1 MKIELGYIKNDIQNI
16 ADAIETVLK
25 IDVTIVDE
33 NLIRIAGTGK
43 YISKIG
49 EQIDGYAFKKSLQG
63 GEVIVIDNPKVSP
76 ICKECCRAGNCNE
89 FGEICCPIVCDG
101 KSYGVIGLIAF
112 SEEQRKIIETNSD
125 GMVNFLTRMADLLS
139 GKLKAAIKSYELD
152 IEKKKLETL
161 VDGMDKSVVSID
173 VDGRIDRY
181 NLKFKKMFN
190 IKDDI
195 TGKIIF
201 DIFKFIKIPD
211 KYRTGHSFSASFNYK
226 GGGKS
231 IKGIYNMS
239 RIELN
244 GEIKGYVIDF
254 TDKKEAIKNY
264 NKMNKDRSIMI
275 DNIIG
280 ESESIKKVKKE
291 TIMAAQSVSTVLIT
305 GESGTGKEL
314 FARAIH
320 NHSKRAEYP
329 FIAVNCAAIP
339 DNLLESELFGYEEG
353 AFTGARK
360 GGKLGMFEI
369 AHKGSLFLDEIG
381 DMSLHLQSKLLRV
394 LQEKEVNK
402 IGAKSNIEIDVRIIA
417 ATNKDLESMVKE
429 GTFRE
434 DLYYRLNVIPI
445 KLPSLSQ
452 RKGDIPLLIDYMI
465 KEYSIKLEKSVEG
478 IDEIALD
485 RMQRY
490 GWPGNVRELQNSI
503 EYSVNMAQGSEITV
517 DVLPKSILEYEE
529 KFEEDETSAIETL
542 EDLEKREI
550 QKALKRYGVYKKD
563 KELAAKALGISRATL
578 YRKIE
583 KYNIK

>member
-1 MKIELGYIKNDIQNI
+1 MKFELSYIKEDIQNI

-43 YISKIG
+43 YINKIG
-49 EQIDGYAFKKSLQG
+49 EEIRGFAFKKSLIDK
-63 GEVIVIDNPKVSP
+63 EYIVIDNPKESF
-76 ICKECCRAGNCNE
+76 ICKECYKIGNCNE
-89 FGEICCPIVCDG
+89 YGEICCPIICDE
-101 KSYGVIGLIAF
+101 KAYGVIGLIAF
-112 SEEQRKIIETNSD
+112 SEEQREIIEKNSE

-161 VDGMDKSVVSID
+161 VDGMDKAVVSID
-173 VDGRIDRY
+173 IDGKIDRY

-190 IKDDI
+190 INKDI
-195 TGKIIF
+195 SGENMF
-201 DIFKFIKIPD
+201 EIFKSIKVPSQH
-211 KYRTGHSFSASFNYK
+211 KKGHSFSSSFNYNNGEK
-226 GGGKS
+226 NLR
-231 IKGIYNMS
+231 GIYNMNI
-239 RIELN
+239 IELN
-244 GEIKGYVIDF
+244 GEVKGYVIDF

-275 DNIIG
+275 ENIIG
-280 ESESIKKVKKE
+280 ESDVIKKVKKE
-291 TIMAAQSVSTVLIT
+291 TIMASKSVSTVLIT

-320 NHSKRAEYP
+320 NHSKRSEYP

-353 AFTGARK
+353 AFTGAKK

-402 IGAKSNIEIDVRIIA
+402 IGAKSNVEVDVRIIA
-417 ATNKDLESMVKE
+417 ATNKDLEEMVKE

-445 KLPSLSQ
+445 KLPNLSQ
-452 RKGDIPLLIDYMI
+452 RKGDISLLIDYMI
-465 KEYSIKLEKSVEG
+465 QEYSMKLEKNVEG
-478 IDEIALD
+478 IDDFALEI
-485 RMQRY
+485 MKKY
-490 GWPGNVRELQNSI
+490 KWPGNVRELQNSI
-503 EYSVNMAQGSEITV
+503 EYSINMAQDKIITV
-517 DVLPKSILEYEE
+517 DVLPKSILEFKEE
-529 KFEEDETSAIETL
+529 KEEESISGIETL
-542 EDLEKREI
+542 EELEKREI
-550 QKALKRYGVYKKD
+550 RKALKTYSIYKKD
-563 KELAAKALGISRATL
+563 KDLAAKALGISRATL

-583 KYNIK
+583 KYKIK

>member
-43 YISKIG
+43 YINKIG
-49 EQIDGYAFKKSLQG
+49 EQIDGYAFKKSLQD

-112 SEEQRKIIETNSD
+112 SEEQRKIIEANSE

-173 VDGRIDRY
+173 VDGRVDKY

-211 KYRTGHSFSASFNYK
+211 KYRKGHSFSSSFNYK
-226 GGGKS
+226 GGSKT

-264 NKMNKDRSIMI
+264 NKMNKDRS
-275 DNIIG
+275 
-280 ESESIKKVKKE
+280 
-291 TIMAAQSVSTVLIT
+291 
-305 GESGTGKEL
+305 
-314 FARAIH
+314 
-320 NHSKRAEYP
+320 
-329 FIAVNCAAIP
+329 C
-339 DNLLESELFGYEEG
+339 LLYTS
-353 AFTGARK
+353 
-360 GGKLGMFEI
+360 
-369 AHKGSLFLDEIG
+369 
-381 DMSLHLQSKLLRV
+381 
-394 LQEKEVNK
+394 
-402 IGAKSNIEIDVRIIA
+402 
-417 ATNKDLESMVKE
+417 
-429 GTFRE
+429 
-434 DLYYRLNVIPI
+434 
-445 KLPSLSQ
+445 PSPRDS
-452 RKGDIPLLIDYMI
+452 
-465 KEYSIKLEKSVEG
+465 
-478 IDEIALD
+478 
-485 RMQRY
+485 
-490 GWPGNVRELQNSI
+490 
-503 EYSVNMAQGSEITV
+503 
-517 DVLPKSILEYEE
+517 
-529 KFEEDETSAIETL
+529 
-542 EDLEKREI
+542 
-550 QKALKRYGVYKKD
+550 
-563 KELAAKALGISRATL
+563 
-578 YRKIE
+578 
-583 KYNIK
+583 